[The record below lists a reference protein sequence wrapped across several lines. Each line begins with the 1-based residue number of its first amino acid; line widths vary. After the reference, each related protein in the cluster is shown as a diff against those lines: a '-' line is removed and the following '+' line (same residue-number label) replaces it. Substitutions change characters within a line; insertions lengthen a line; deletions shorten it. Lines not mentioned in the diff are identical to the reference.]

1 MGAMY
6 GKRPLPILAQKG
18 YFMLR
23 NGMFCVYGQMADE
36 GLCVDVYRDRTMK
49 ELVSMQH
56 GIIYSEEPDVQ
67 ADVADDLRML
77 MESMIDEF

>member
-18 YFMLR
+18 YFTLS

-36 GLCVDVYRDRTMK
+36 GLCVK

>member
-1 MGAMY
+1 MLCSNGVQATSLRKQI
-6 GKRPLPILAQKG
+6 KRKGGQAIPPTTYRGGGILAQ
-18 YFMLR
+18 FL
-23 NGMFCVYGQMADE
+23 
-36 GLCVDVYRDRTMK
+36 MK

>member
-18 YFMLR
+18 YFMLS

-36 GLCVDVYRDRTMK
+36 GLCVK

>member
-18 YFMLR
+18 YFTLS

-36 GLCVDVYRDRTMK
+36 GLCVDVYRDRNMK

-56 GIIYSEEPDVQ
+56 GIISSEELNVR
-67 ADVADDLRML
+67 ANDLRML

>member
-1 MGAMY
+1 
-6 GKRPLPILAQKG
+6 
-18 YFMLR
+18 
-23 NGMFCVYGQMADE
+23 
-36 GLCVDVYRDRTMK
+36 
-49 ELVSMQH
+49 MQH

>member
-1 MGAMY
+1 MGVMY
-6 GKRPLPILAQKG
+6 GKRPLPILAHKG
-18 YFMLR
+18 YFTLS

-36 GLCVDVYRDRTMK
+36 GLCVDVYKDKAMK

-56 GIIYSEEPDVQ
+56 GIICSGESDGQ
-67 ADVADDLRML
+67 AADADMLRML